1 MNFDIKPIFPA
12 CNDFDDLHDGMDIV
26 IDLGGSMFPAK
37 VIAKPGYDFFEWE
50 GETHRGY
57 LALGELIVNV
67 GCCRKEDIVARPEK
81 LRRLREFLCYDCGS
95 DSGFFMLK
103 DDLWNQAW
111 PNEMEETVSISLADG
126 GFPEVGGQL
135 CQVCVEK
142 RLGRKLLTNDF
153 SILPEE

>member
-50 GETHRGY
+50 G
-57 LALGELIVNV
+57 
-67 GCCRKEDIVARPEK
+67 
-81 LRRLREFLCYDCGS
+81 
-95 DSGFFMLK
+95 
-103 DDLWNQAW
+103 
-111 PNEMEETVSISLADG
+111 DG